1 MRYLEE
7 WKIKFLK
14 LSGAVVVVAENEF
27 SNYTD
32 F

>member
-7 WKIKFLK
+7 WEIKFLK
-14 LSGAVVVVAENEF
+14 LPGAVVAENEF